1 MIRGQV
7 LTSTALEDEIGR
19 LLTQRGLTLALAESC
34 TGGLI
39 AHRITMTPGSSAYF
53 LGGVVSYAN
62 SVKQALLGVE
72 AEVLAREGAVSEA
85 VAAQLAAGVRD
96 RLGADI
102 GIAVTGIAGPGG
114 GSPEKPVGLV
124 FMGFANPRGE
134 VTVRRYEFS
143 GNRLEIKEQTCA
155 AALEWLQAYLK
166 E

>member
-1 MIRGQV
+1 MSATDSV
-7 LTSTALEDEIGR
+7 THEVGR
-19 LLTQRGLTLALAESC
+19 LLVEQGLTLALAESC
-34 TGGLI
+34 TGGLM
-39 AHRITMTPGSSAYF
+39 AHRITMTAGSSAYF

-72 AEVLAREGAVSEA
+72 ADLLEAQGAVSEA
-85 VAAQLAAGVRD
+85 VAGQMAAGVRD

-134 VTVRRYEFS
+134 VNVRRYEFS